1 MKKLI
6 FNYALKPQEYLEV
19 LLNENDINIYIA
31 LKIIIK
37 KKWRNIYNF
46 IQRKF
51 SSPKKRSY
59 LIKFEKFFLPKNN
72 TILNEFEKVKFS
84 KFKKDEIIF
93 FENLNKS
100 VNFQHI
106 LNEINKEQQLY
117 SAYQENMFYLKKE
130 RKKDTL
136 MGYIKTENLFK
147 IEEILKLVNHED
159 IVKMAE
165 HKLGTKAIFDNI
177 WCWWSFKN
185 QSVPLGSQ
193 NFHRDYN
200 SINFVKLF
208 VYLSN
213 VDSESGPH
221 IFVRGSATKNV
232 FRKIE
237 RYNESDVISE
247 FNNNILNIEGKKF
260 TTFMANTFCLHRGL
274 PPKTNDRLLLCI
286 LYSSNPSRA
295 APKHPP
301 FYFKD
306 YSINDL
312 LIKNKYL
319 NQLYFQ

>member
-1 MKKLI
+1 
-6 FNYALKPQEYLEV
+6 
-19 LLNENDINIYIA
+19 
-31 LKIIIK
+31 
-37 KKWRNIYNF
+37 
-46 IQRKF
+46 
-51 SSPKKRSY
+51 
-59 LIKFEKFFLPKNN
+59 
-72 TILNEFEKVKFS
+72 
-84 KFKKDEIIF
+84 
-93 FENLNKS
+93 
-100 VNFQHI
+100 
-106 LNEINKEQQLY
+106 
-117 SAYQENMFYLKKE
+117 
-130 RKKDTL
+130 
-136 MGYIKTENLFK
+136 
-147 IEEILKLVNHED
+147 
-159 IVKMAE
+159 
-165 HKLGTKAIFDNI
+165 
-177 WCWWSFKN
+177 
-185 QSVPLGSQ
+185 
-193 NFHRDYN
+193 
-200 SINFVKLF
+200 